1 MLPHL
6 CHAVLEH
13 LVTNSDDKH
22 KIPTLDLTQTDTALS
37 VWHLANAYPCIY
49 IAILPLFINSKE
61 ELKQDFQF
69 LQWALT
75 SIL

>member
-13 LVTNSDDKH
+13 PVTNSDDKH
-22 KIPTLDLTQTDTALS
+22 KILTLDLTQMNTALS
-37 VWHLANAYPCIY
+37 VWHLANANPCIY
-49 IAILPLFINSKE
+49 IAILPLFINFKE
-61 ELKQDFQF
+61 ELEQEFRF